1 MTAKEER
8 LERPLSRQE
17 QLALK
22 NKRTGMT
29 VFQISWI
36 LVFVCL
42 VVVYVQTRANY
53 LVWPPEGVQ
62 PASAAAGL
70 AATAALFAS
79 AWLTWRGLKA
89 ARAGNLSAFAQ
100 QWTVALALGATFV
113 VIAGAQ
119 WSVMAGSHQYDMLF
133 RLLVGYHLIHA
144 VVIGGYMLSVLI
156 SARGAQPAQY
166 DLWPAE
172 AGAKLWYFVVIAWIL
187 FFIPLYL
194 F

>member
-1 MTAKEER
+1 MTVKQEQ
-8 LERPLSRQE
+8 LERPLTRQE
-17 QLALK
+17 QIALK

-53 LVWPPEGVQ
+53 LVWPPEGIQ

-70 AATAALFAS
+70 LASVALFAS

-89 ARAGNLSAFAQ
+89 ARAGDQRAFVQ
-100 QWTVALALGATFV
+100 QWTVALALGAAFV
-113 VIAGAQ
+113 VIGSAQ
-119 WSVMAGSHQYDMLF
+119 WAAMPGDHQYGMLF

-144 VVIGGYMLSVLI
+144 VAIGGYMLSVLI
-156 SARGAQPAQY
+156 SARSAQFMHH

-172 AGAKLWYFVVIAWIL
+172 AAAKLWYFVVIAWVL

-194 F
+194 L